1 MKARG
6 LTCCLL
12 LIFAAHALAA
22 CGSTAVPGAT
32 SAPADSVRTV
42 RVALTHTLPVL
53 DGTHLAV
60 TLVEVL
66 YAPGGSSKPHS
77 HPCPVVGY
85 VVEGAY
91 RSQVRG
97 EAESTYTA
105 GQSFYEAPNSV
116 HAISANA
123 SAERPVKFLASFTC
137 DRATELSVAVPEI
150 TDSVPK
156 RAK

>member
-1 MKARG
+1 MKARD
-6 LTCCLL
+6 LTCALF

-22 CGSTAVPGAT
+22 CGSTAVPRAT
-32 SAPADSVRTV
+32 SSPADTVRTV

-60 TLVEVL
+60 TLVEVR

-85 VVEGAY
+85 VVEGVY

-116 HAISANA
+116 HVVSANA
-123 SAERPVKFLASFTC
+123 SAERPVTFLASFTC
-137 DRATELSVAVPEI
+137 DRKTELSVAVPEF

>member
-1 MKARG
+1 MKARD

-22 CGSTAVPGAT
+22 CGSRAVPRAT
-32 SAPADSVRTV
+32 SSPADTVRTV

-60 TLVEVL
+60 TLVEVR

-85 VVEGAY
+85 VVEGVY

-116 HAISANA
+116 HAVSAHA

-137 DRATELSVAVPEI
+137 DRKTELSIAVPEI
-150 TDSVPK
+150 
-156 RAK
+156 R

>member
-1 MKARG
+1 MKARD
-6 LTCCLL
+6 LRCSLL
-12 LIFAAHALAA
+12 LVFAAQWLAA
-22 CGSTAVPGAT
+22 CGATAAPGAKSV
-32 SAPADSVRTV
+32 SADTARTV
-42 RVALTHTLPVL
+42 RITISHALPAM
-53 DGTHLAV
+53 DGTRLAV
-60 TLVEVL
+60 TLVEVR

-77 HPCPVVGY
+77 HPCPVLGY
-85 VVEGAY
+85 VVEGVY

-116 HAISANA
+116 HVVSANA
-123 SAERPVKFLASFTC
+123 SAERPVTFLASFTC
-137 DRATELSVAVPEI
+137 DRKTELSVAVPEF